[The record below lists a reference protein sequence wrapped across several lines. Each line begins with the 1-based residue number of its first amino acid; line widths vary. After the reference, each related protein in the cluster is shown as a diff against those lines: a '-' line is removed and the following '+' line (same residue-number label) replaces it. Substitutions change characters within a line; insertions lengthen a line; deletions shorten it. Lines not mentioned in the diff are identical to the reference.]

1 MPKHDVHPAR
11 GGQGYLLDVQTDW
24 IEGLDT
30 RIVVPLLPAGDAPK
44 AARILNP
51 SVDIEGR
58 THVMATQDRSAVPGK
73 ELRTPVASLASRADE
88 ITRALDLLV
97 QGL

>member
-1 MPKHDVHPAR
+1 
-11 GGQGYLLDVQTDW
+11 
-24 IEGLDT
+24 
-30 RIVVPLLPAGDAPK
+30 
-44 AARILNP
+44 
-51 SVDIEGR
+51 VDIEGR

-97 QGL
+97 HGL